1 MKILIVGNG
10 AHTKKRIFPALKKI
24 SNIQSITIGDKNA
37 DREEIIDNKTR
48 ITNLSKIF
56 KEKKNFNIAIV
67 ATPPTSHQEIY
78 NDISSFCEK
87 VLIEKPI
94 SNDFDWIFGDEVKLD
109 IKNKKLFESLM
120 YFHHPLWNV
129 IKQIINENNIV
140 KIVTEFCVPH
150 QPNNSYRYSKAAGG
164 GSLNDQGI
172 YPVSFA
178 AEIIKSKFAFK
189 KIDIFSKKNY
199 EVDLSGDFNMTI
211 DDEIDFIG
219 KWGLGKEYKNYVN
232 LYSDSGK
239 EYRADF
245 LYSKP
250 DDKEIKIKVHDKIL
264 IEEIDVGIH
273 NQFYL
278 MYDALINN
286 NLNNFF
292 YSNYDNLQ
300 RRYKIF
306 NQIYKQIN
314 Q

>member
-1 MKILIVGNG
+1 M
-10 AHTKKRIFPALKKI
+10 H
-24 SNIQSITIGDKNA
+24 
-37 DREEIIDNKTR
+37 
-48 ITNLSKIF
+48 
-56 KEKKNFNIAIV
+56 
-67 ATPPTSHQEIY
+67 
-78 NDISSFCEK
+78 
-87 VLIEKPI
+87 EKPI
-94 SNDFDWIFGDEVKLD
+94 F
-109 IKNKKLFESLM
+109 
-120 YFHHPLWNV
+120 PL
-129 IKQIINENNIV
+129 ENPI
-140 KIVTEFCVPH
+140 
-150 QPNNSYRYSKAAGG
+150 
-164 GSLNDQGI
+164 L
-172 YPVSFA
+172 
-178 AEIIKSKFAFK
+178 
-189 KIDIFSKKNY
+189 
-199 EVDLSGDFNMTI
+199 
-211 DDEIDFIG
+211 
-219 KWGLGKEYKNYVN
+219 YKNYVN

-239 EYRADF
+239 EYRVDF